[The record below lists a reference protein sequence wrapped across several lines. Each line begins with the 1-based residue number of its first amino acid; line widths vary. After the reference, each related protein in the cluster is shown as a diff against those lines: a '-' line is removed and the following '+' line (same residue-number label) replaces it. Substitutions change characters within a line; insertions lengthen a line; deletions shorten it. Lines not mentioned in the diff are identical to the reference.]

1 LADVSLQTGQSLLID
16 DAIEKKAQLTKQTST
31 TQMPPSTTCHS
42 LMTQTTHALLPSENT
57 QTQEAIKVLKTTK
70 GDHDVIEIATKYMP
84 SSSSQEVME
93 QSSTLP
99 SENIVVDMK
108 YQDAQKTDS
117 VTSELNIVHAAP
129 QSFETVLVEP
139 DDIITEVVVDAD
151 GTKRIIVRKLRR
163 TMVTSRETMQQRV
176 STLSTVLDDAPP
188 TVQAFSEAAMRDQQ
202 VTITRTR
209 PDGTIETTT
218 RQIYGG
224 KVTTGAPAEGI
235 NVEEYESEPRYTR
248 VVTQGQIGD
257 IGSQPVEEEEV
268 LMEGGE
274 YQTKTSSVHAVVQQV
289 TRRVIKRTRRII
301 RKVTIVDGKE
311 TTTEEVI
318 EEPEEIEIDE
328 QDIPHISINVVK
340 SEDQKTIIPKAI
352 EIKQEG
358 STEPEIPIE
367 SCTPDS
373 PMQGPFFGPFAKD
386 MINVPRDK
394 TKQKITETPVAQK
407 DNAKIETLDICE
419 KNNIILKEPT
429 AELANS
435 RIEADSKLILA
446 DSERTA
452 TREALSSSVWQVENV
467 TDVRIDEDL
476 PSKRDNKK
484 TMLKE
489 TELRTMEEDKHE
501 SFSTEVNALT
511 VDSQALLDAERYAV
525 LQTPVE
531 DVYITTTQAE
541 SVKTSLESAITD
553 DEPAVTKATCKS
565 DDAPIKSETLDLE
578 NGTVE
583 LGTQH
588 DDSSTVD
595 SAKNVNTLNIIVLKE
610 KEQQKNKRETSKE
623 CVSFEPFKSEARKRE
638 LSEKLENE
646 SIIPSNETDIIKFSK
661 HIEPAESIPETS
673 LKEQQVSSELFT
685 EEDED
690 NSKDEAFKPEYK
702 PLFHKVE
709 ISLSISEKNTETEP
723 LVSIKTQAE
732 RPDIAPYSIVKE
744 DVNISLPVD
753 KETTEVI
760 HDKIIQTS
768 AFLMEDKEAKISQ
781 QQIADKEVKSPEKNI
796 LDTASRKGKKKKR
809 KVKSPEKSVEKKS
822 SISVI
827 TSLAESMEID
837 ISTDSSQQTKQPQP
851 DIGRVIESIIESS
864 LDSDTAAKDTECQPD
879 NKNAG
884 EQSIAPDDGADID
897 KNSNRT
903 QRSLSLSQAEDAT
916 KQVKTSDSMTFT
928 DNSEI
933 PKLEEVP
940 DESDKN
946 ATNEEKTEDIDN
958 EESNEEEIDDEETN
972 KAIEASEKKDRQ
984 ISPEATAPVVKEKI
998 QTAEIKK
1005 KDETEKKTNK
1015 TMEANKKKEETGVA
1029 EVKAEAIL
1037 EKKDMEKGEAAI
1049 DDANTQTIV
1058 ETCDVS
1064 TAVVP
1069 KTKET
1074 SPSASIQTSP
1084 EITATV
1090 VEEKIQTAEIEKK
1103 DEIEKKTDKTM
1114 EANKKKEETG
1124 AAEVKAEAIPEKKD
1138 MEKGEAALDDANMQT
1153 TVEMCN
1159 VSTAVDSK
1167 TKETSPSASV
1177 QTSPEVTATVVE
1189 EKIQTAEIEKKDEI
1203 EKKTDKMIEADKK
1216 KEETEAAEIKAE
1228 AISEKKDMEKGE
1240 AALDDANMQTTAETC
1255 DVSTAVDSKTK
1266 ETSPSASVQT
1276 SSEVTATIVEEKIQS
1291 AEIEKKDKIEKK
1303 TDKTMKADK
1312 KKKETESA
1320 EVKAKAIPEEKDVKK
1335 GEAAMDDTNT
1345 QTIVETCEISTAVD
1359 AEMKETSVFASVQTS
1374 SETRASV
1381 IKEKI
1386 QMVEMEKKNDI
1397 EKEMVDKT
1405 IVEPNKKKEEQET
1418 IEVTALALEEIQADE
1433 TEKIHIDTQTILE
1446 PGLDASAQTTAKET
1460 LEVKDSSV
1468 QTATSET
1475 TIMEECAM
1483 QTENILVVTIPE
1495 MENIQV
1501 QTIEADVLSTEMQ
1514 TLPLETV
1521 QMMATETQTAIKTA
1535 TEVEQQ
1541 TTPPPLIEDII
1552 IEDSETQTLFVE
1564 IPEYEEKD
1572 MQTSTPI
1579 NTPLPDISCA
1589 DTQTTMISTETMET
1603 QTTLK
1608 VEQQET
1614 EMQTESSELTKET
1627 ESSIVQEATQVYEKS
1642 IQTSF
1647 DDTAPIM
1654 EMEWSM
1660 DSSGKIKS
1668 LNNSGELQTE
1678 LSTRELSTKEI
1689 PQIEESVQNTPKRRN
1704 VSAQTSP
1711 TEETRLA
1718 LASLRQTMQTPIDE
1732 AGSGIST
1739 GSAESADHLKVEEI
1753 VNKDAREMYKLV
1765 PIESVMLDE
1774 TSKKRREEI
1783 IKTPAAPDVQVPKS
1797 MDSVKKLKDI
1807 AMEVVQDNVSKIPTN
1822 IEQKKIPV
1830 VEEMKHQLSELS
1842 AVKDGAE
1849 SKSNVK
1855 ESTKESASSLT
1866 SEKDDASTS
1875 DTTSLEVHVHA
1886 SIELSSS
1893 KDIAPSTKSEATDTL
1908 QDMELT
1914 EDSDIEEQDD
1924 KMEMKKKPEA
1934 MEANSL
1940 SETKPAVVQP
1950 VESENTQSVQS
1961 CNVAEKD
1968 DQQSSTIKD
1977 GDDVQ
1982 NFAKSLIDPELKDT
1996 ISVTEKIKQHGK
2008 HRNAIEAILDVFSV
2022 PNTKVIHVQPVI
2034 DTKDNTQ
2041 KATLTS
2047 TVSEIKFSLP
2057 EVRLKTSSKQ
2067 GIKDKS
2073 SSHSVHTVET
2083 VDLTL
2088 MPKDIA
2094 EIRKKLKKLQTEERN
2109 VEMISDETSVIPK
2122 KKLSEDRICE
2132 TKKKSSSSPA
2142 DVLAKKILETEAKP
2156 QDYATQI
2163 RQITK
2168 IITDRVK
2175 NLENINESNHL
2186 SNILHMAHME
2196 EITVENFAEKFSPD
2210 VQKKLMQLKVNVQ
2223 KNDILQTEETLV
2235 SLIEMISTWL
2245 ITIEYHVFLNKQSP
2259 IKPSWQENA
2268 KRFNQ
2273 LTNEANNVEKSII
2286 ELNDVWRLVK
2296 QNFSEDE
2303 QEKLQACLDAFKY
2316 QIKMTKSISVG
2327 NEKHANIQFKKW
2339 DDFLKDVNTTYM

>member
-16 DAIEKKAQLTKQTST
+16 DAVEKKAQLTKQTST

-42 LMTQTTHALLPSENT
+42 LMTQTTQALLPSENT

-70 GDHDVIEIATKYMP
+70 GDHDVIEIATKYVP

-176 STLSTVLDDAPP
+176 STLSTALDDAPP
-188 TVQAFSEAAMRDQQ
+188 TMQAFSEAAMRDQQ
-202 VTITRTR
+202 ITVTRTR

-352 EIKQEG
+352 EIEQEG
-358 STEPEIPIE
+358 STKPEIPTE
-367 SCTPDS
+367 TCTPDS

-386 MINVPRDK
+386 MINVSRDK
-394 TKQKITETPVAQK
+394 TKQKTMETPVTQK
-407 DNAKIETLDICE
+407 DDAKIETLDIRE
-419 KNNIILKEPT
+419 KKNIILREPT

-435 RIEADSKLILA
+435 KIETDSKLILM

-452 TREALSSSVWQVENV
+452 TQEALSSSVWQAENV
-467 TDVRIDEDL
+467 TDVRIDEDF

-484 TMLKE
+484 AILKE

-501 SFSTEVNALT
+501 SFSTEVNALRA
-511 VDSQALLDAERYAV
+511 DSQALLDAERYAV

-531 DVYITTTQAE
+531 DVYITATQAE
-541 SVKTSLESAITD
+541 SVKTSLESAVTD
-553 DEPAVTKATCKS
+553 EELAVTKATCKS
-565 DDAPIKSETLDLE
+565 DDTPIKSETLDLE
-578 NGTVE
+578 NGTIE

-588 DDSSTVD
+588 DGSSTVD
-595 SAKNVNTLNIIVLKE
+595 SAKNIDTLNIVVLKEKE
-610 KEQQKNKRETSKE
+610 KEQQKNKREASNE
-623 CVSFEPFKSEARKRE
+623 CASFEPLKSEAKDARKGE
-638 LSEKLENE
+638 LLEKLEKE
-646 SIIPSNETDIIKFSK
+646 SIIPSNESDIIKFSK
-661 HIEPAESIPETS
+661 YVGRAESIPETS
-673 LKEQQVSSELFT
+673 LKEQQISSKLFT

-768 AFLMEDKEAKISQ
+768 AFLMAEKEAKISQ
-781 QQIADKEVKSPEKNI
+781 QQIADKESKSPEKSI
-796 LDTASRKGKKKKR
+796 SDTASRKSKKKKR
-809 KVKSPEKSVEKKS
+809 KAKSPEKSVEKES
-822 SISVI
+822 STSAV
-827 TSLAESMEID
+827 TSLTESMEIN
-837 ISTDSSQQTKQPQP
+837 IPPTDSSQISEQPQP
-851 DIGRVIESIIESS
+851 DIGKIIESS
-864 LDSDTAAKDTECQPD
+864 FADIAAKGTECQPD
-879 NKNAG
+879 NKNAS
-884 EQSIAPDDGADID
+884 EQSIVPDDGADID
-897 KNSNRT
+897 ENSNRRE
-903 QRSLSLSQAEDAT
+903 RSLSLSQAEDAT
-916 KQVKTSDSMTFT
+916 EQVKTSNDDMTFT

-933 PKLEEVP
+933 LILEEVMI
-940 DESDKN
+940 ESDKDE
-946 ATNEEKTEDIDN
+946 TNEKKIE
-958 EESNEEEIDDEETN
+958 DEETN
-972 KAIEASEKKDRQ
+972 KAIEASKKKSTAVDPKMKKTSSSSSIQTSPEVIAPVVEKEIQTVEIEKKDEIEKKTDKTIETDKKKEEIGAVEVKAEA
-984 ISPEATAPVVKEKI
+984 ISEKKDMEKGEPALDDANKQTSVETYDVSAAVDPKTKKTSPSASVQTLPEATAPVVEEKIQTAEIKKKDKIEKKSDKTMEADKKKEEIGAVEAKAEAIPEKKDVEKDEPALDDMNMQMIVETCDVSTTVDPKTKKTSPSASVQTSPEATASVVEEKI

-1005 KDETEKKTNK
+1005 KDETEKETDKTIK
-1015 TMEANKKKEETGVA
+1015 IDKKKEETGAA
-1029 EVKAEAIL
+1029 EVKTEAIP
-1037 EKKDMEKGEAAI
+1037 EKKDMKKGEAAM
-1049 DDANTQTIV
+1049 DDANKQMTV

-1064 TAVVP
+1064 TAVDA

-1074 SPSASIQTSP
+1074 SVSASVQISSET
-1084 EITATV
+1084 TAPV
-1090 VEEKIQTAEIEKK
+1090 IKEKIQTAEIEKK
-1103 DEIEKKTDKTM
+1103 DDIEKKIGKTM
-1114 EANKKKEETG
+1114 
-1124 AAEVKAEAIPEKKD
+1124 
-1138 MEKGEAALDDANMQT
+1138 
-1153 TVEMCN
+1153 
-1159 VSTAVDSK
+1159 
-1167 TKETSPSASV
+1167 
-1177 QTSPEVTATVVE
+1177 
-1189 EKIQTAEIEKKDEI
+1189 
-1203 EKKTDKMIEADKK
+1203 
-1216 KEETEAAEIKAE
+1216 
-1228 AISEKKDMEKGE
+1228 
-1240 AALDDANMQTTAETC
+1240 
-1255 DVSTAVDSKTK
+1255 
-1266 ETSPSASVQT
+1266 
-1276 SSEVTATIVEEKIQS
+1276 
-1291 AEIEKKDKIEKK
+1291 
-1303 TDKTMKADK
+1303 MK
-1312 KKKETESA
+1312 
-1320 EVKAKAIPEEKDVKK
+1320 
-1335 GEAAMDDTNT
+1335 
-1345 QTIVETCEISTAVD
+1345 
-1359 AEMKETSVFASVQTS
+1359 
-1374 SETRASV
+1374 
-1381 IKEKI
+1381 
-1386 QMVEMEKKNDI
+1386 
-1397 EKEMVDKT
+1397 
-1405 IVEPNKKKEEQET
+1405 PNKKKKKKQT
-1418 IEVTALALEEIQADE
+1418 IEAAREEIQADE

-1468 QTATSET
+1468 QTATPRT

-1483 QTENILVVTIPE
+1483 QTEGILVVAIPE
-1495 MENIQV
+1495 MENTQV
-1501 QTIEADVLSTEMQ
+1501 QTVEADVLSTEMQ
-1514 TLPLETV
+1514 TLFVEAV
-1521 QMMATETQTAIKTA
+1521 QMMGTETQTAIKIA

-1552 IEDSETQTLFVE
+1552 VEDSETQTSLFE
-1564 IPEYEEKD
+1564 MEYVEKD

-1579 NTPLPDISCA
+1579 STPLPDISCA
-1589 DTQTTMISTETMET
+1589 DTQTIMISTETTET

-1614 EMQTESSELTKET
+1614 EMQTESSESAKEI
-1627 ESSIVQEATQVYEKS
+1627 ESSIVQEATQVHEKS

-1647 DDTAPIM
+1647 DDNAPIM

-1668 LNNSGELQTE
+1668 LDNSGQMELRTKLSMEE
-1678 LSTRELSTKEI
+1678 LPTKET
-1689 PQIEESVQNTPKRRN
+1689 PQIKESVQNTPKTRN
-1704 VSAQTSP
+1704 ISAQTSP

-1732 AGSGIST
+1732 AESGGSIGSG
-1739 GSAESADHLKVEEI
+1739 ESADHLKLEEI

-1774 TSKKRREEI
+1774 MSKKKGEEI
-1783 IKTPAAPDVQVPKS
+1783 IETPAAPDVQVPKS
-1797 MDSVKKLKDI
+1797 VDSVKKLRDI
-1807 AMEVVQDNVSKIPTN
+1807 AMEIVQDNVSKISAN
-1822 IEQKKIPV
+1822 REKKEIPIIKK
-1830 VEEMKHQLSELS
+1830 MKHQLSEVS
-1842 AVKDGAE
+1842 AIKDGAE

-1855 ESTKESASSLT
+1855 ESIKESASSLT

-1875 DTTSLEVHVHA
+1875 DITSLEVHVHA
-1886 SIELSSS
+1886 SIELTSS
-1893 KDIAPSTKSEATDTL
+1893 KDIAPSIKSEATDTL
-1908 QDMELT
+1908 QDMELS

-1924 KMEMKKKPEA
+1924 KMECQIKKKPEA

-1940 SETKPAVVQP
+1940 SETKPAPAVQSI
-1950 VESENTQSVQS
+1950 SENTQNVQS
-1961 CNVAEKD
+1961 CNVAEKS
-1968 DQQSSTIKD
+1968 DQQNSTVKD
-1977 GDDVQ
+1977 GNNVQ
-1982 NFAKSLIDPELKDT
+1982 NITKSFIEPDLELKDT
-1996 ISVTEKIKQHGK
+1996 ISKTESMKQ
-2008 HRNAIEAILDVFSV
+2008 HRNAMEAILDVFSV
-2022 PNTKVIHVQPVI
+2022 PNTKVIHVRPVI
-2034 DTKDNTQ
+2034 DSEDNTQ

-2047 TVSEIKFSLP
+2047 TVSEIKFSDTMKL
-2057 EVRLKTSSKQ
+2057 RTSSKQ
-2067 GIKDKS
+2067 EIKDKL
-2073 SSHSVHTVET
+2073 SSHSMHTIET

-2094 EIRKKLKKLQTEERN
+2094 DIRKKLKKFQTEEKN
-2109 VEMISDETSVIPK
+2109 AEMISDETSVK
-2122 KKLSEDRICE
+2122 KKLCEEKICE
-2132 TKKKSSSSPA
+2132 TKEKSSSSPIA
-2142 DVLAKKILETEAKP
+2142 DVLAKEILETETKP
-2156 QDYATQI
+2156 QDYAMQI
-2163 RQITK
+2163 RQIAK

-2186 SNILHMAHME
+2186 SNILHMTHME
-2196 EITVENFAEKFSPD
+2196 EITTENFAGKFSSD

-2223 KNDILQTEETLV
+2223 KNDIRQTEDMLV
-2235 SLIEMISTWL
+2235 SLVETISTWL

-2259 IKPSWQENA
+2259 IKPWQESA
-2268 KRFNQ
+2268 KTFNQ
-2273 LTNEANNVEKSII
+2273 LTNEANSVEKSII
-2286 ELNDVWRLVK
+2286 ELNEVWKIVK

-2303 QEKLQACLDAFKY
+2303 QEKLQTCLDAFKY
-2316 QIKMTKSISVG
+2316 QIKITKSISVS
-2327 NEKHANIQFKKW
+2327 NEKYANIQFKKW
-2339 DDFLKDVNTTYM
+2339 SDFLKDVQDIYV